1 MGNIC
6 RDLHLLLDTLDIQLT
21 KLGKN
26 VAHVSK
32 PFILEALK
40 QGYFVTHHKNYFD
53 DSPAPPPPPQPTH
66 KLLSSCYNGHQDYI
80 TEPIQ
85 LIMFHF
91 VSCMFPFVAVVKMFL
106 FSSGGDG
113 FLIFA
118 NRYDIRHL
126 AFDLSYYVEL
136 VPDQKGAV
144 ALDFDFNSGYIF
156 WTDVIEEEIRRAK
169 MEENPKVEV
178 IAKINVDPPDGIA
191 VDWINKKLYWTD
203 TGNDMIEVQ
212 ILWQII
218 YRTKVH
224 TIALML
230 LDCL

>member
-1 MGNIC
+1 
-6 RDLHLLLDTLDIQLT
+6 
-21 KLGKN
+21 
-26 VAHVSK
+26 
-32 PFILEALK
+32 
-40 QGYFVTHHKNYFD
+40 
-53 DSPAPPPPPQPTH
+53 
-66 KLLSSCYNGHQDYI
+66 
-80 TEPIQ
+80 
-85 LIMFHF
+85 
-91 VSCMFPFVAVVKMFL
+91 MFL

-126 AFDLSYYVEL
+126 AIDLSYYVEL

-169 MEENPKVEV
+169 MEENPTVEV
-178 IAKINVDPPDGIA
+178 VANISVDTPDGIA

>member
-1 MGNIC
+1 
-6 RDLHLLLDTLDIQLT
+6 
-21 KLGKN
+21 
-26 VAHVSK
+26 
-32 PFILEALK
+32 
-40 QGYFVTHHKNYFD
+40 
-53 DSPAPPPPPQPTH
+53 
-66 KLLSSCYNGHQDYI
+66 
-80 TEPIQ
+80 
-85 LIMFHF
+85 
-91 VSCMFPFVAVVKMFL
+91 MFPFVAVVKMFL

-118 NRYDIRHL
+118 NRYDIPHL

-169 MEENPKVEV
+169 MEENPTVEV
-178 IAKINVDPPDGIA
+178 VANISVDTPDGIA

-212 ILWQII
+212 IL
-218 YRTKVH
+218 
-224 TIALML
+224 
-230 LDCL
+230 